1 MRTDMQNARNR
12 LFSFAQQSR
21 HNPWLDLLRTVA
33 IGLVLLRHGS
43 RYEGNGLSDGF
54 LANLFR
60 NGWVGVDLFFVLSG
74 YLIAGGLIRRSGRN
88 DSMFPAGYFQSRILR
103 IVPAYYVV
111 LMLCVAGFFPGG
123 PEVSVQS
130 VIAHLLFLQDYTGSN
145 INVAFWSLGVE
156 EKFYL
161 IAPVI
166 VILLARQ
173 TRMANLLAFAALLF
187 LIAPLSRGITFEAIG
202 EGIGYEAFFAAMRS
216 PFHMSIE
223 GFVVGIMVAILR
235 TRGFALSPSAAL
247 AGLSACAV
255 ALVLWL
261 GSHEFLGQITR
272 IDAWLV
278 PSLLAVLFGVMVF
291 CAACLPD
298 RALPFEPFFRVNAR
312 LSYALYL
319 VHLPLL
325 PLAFALSAEQ
335 HFLVFWGSYLILSY
349 ALALV
354 IHFSVER
361 PFLILKDTLGRPRG
375 SLLPAERSGAVLS

>member
-1 MRTDMQNARNR
+1 M
-12 LFSFAQQSR
+12 
-21 HNPWLDLLRTVA
+21 
-33 IGLVLLRHGS
+33 
-43 RYEGNGLSDGF
+43 
-54 LANLFR
+54 
-60 NGWVGVDLFFVLSG
+60 
-74 YLIAGGLIRRSGRN
+74 
-88 DSMFPAGYFQSRILR
+88 
-103 IVPAYYVV
+103 
-111 LMLCVAGFFPGG
+111 
-123 PEVSVQS
+123 QS
-130 VIAHLLFLQDYTGSN
+130 VLAHLLFLQDYTGST

-173 TRMANLLAFAALLF
+173 TRMAHLLAFAALLL
-187 LIAPLSRGITFEAIG
+187 LISPLSRGFTFEAIG
-202 EGIGYEAFFAAMRS
+202 DGIGYNAFFAAMRS

-223 GFVVGIMVAILR
+223 GFVVGIVVAILR
-235 TRGFALSPSAAL
+235 LRGFAVSPPAAL

-272 IDAWLV
+272 VDAWLV
-278 PSLLAVLFGVMVF
+278 PTVLALLFGVMVF

-298 RALPFEPFFRVNAR
+298 RALRFEPFFRVNAR

-319 VHLPLL
+319 VHLPLV
-325 PLAFALSAEQ
+325 PLAIALSAQQ

-354 IHFSVER
+354 IHVSVER
-361 PFLILKDTLGRPRG
+361 PFLVLKDTLGRPRG
-375 SLLPAERSGAVLS
+375 PLLPAERSEALAS

>member
-1 MRTDMQNARNR
+1 VRTHMQTARNR

-21 HNPWLDLLRTVA
+21 HNPWLDLLRTAA

-54 LANLFR
+54 LANFFR

-74 YLIAGGLIRRSGRN
+74 YLIAGGLIRRSGGN
-88 DSMFPAGYFQSRILR
+88 QGMFPAGYFQSRILR
-103 IVPAYYVV
+103 IVPAYYAV
-111 LMLCVAGFFPGG
+111 LLLCVIGFFPGG
-123 PEVSVQS
+123 PEVSAQS
-130 VIAHLLFLQDYTGSN
+130 VAAHLLFLQDYTGSN

-166 VILLARQ
+166 VILLSRQ
-173 TRMANLLAFAALLF
+173 TRMANLLALAAMLL
-187 LIAPLSRGITFEAIG
+187 LISPLSRGITFEAIG
-202 EGIGYEAFFAAMRS
+202 DGIGYNAFFASMRS

-223 GFVVGIMVAILR
+223 GFVVGIVVAILR
-235 TRGFALSPSAAL
+235 NRGFAVSPSVAL
-247 AGLSACAV
+247 AGLSVCAIGL
-255 ALVLWL
+255 ALWL

-272 IDAWLV
+272 VDAWLV
-278 PSLLAVLFGVMVF
+278 PTVLALLFGVMVF

-298 RALPFEPFFRVNAR
+298 RALRFEPFFRVNAR

-325 PLAFALSAEQ
+325 PLAMALSADQ

-349 ALALV
+349 ALALA

-361 PFLILKDTLGRPRG
+361 PFLILKDSLGRPRG
-375 SLLPAERSGAVLS
+375 SLLPAKPSGALLS